1 MTLLVA
7 ISLLPMQ
14 APVQFRGE
22 AQLGEVVREVTE
34 PGWEKLPVGELMG
47 RIGISLVGTPYV
59 GWTLEVDPANE
70 FCFVTMQGLDCV
82 TFFETS
88 LAIARIL
95 RSQARSGAMPK
106 VTGADLVKQVTFTR
120 YRGGTV
126 DGYLSRLHYTGDWML
141 DNVKKGTVAWVDQ
154 GASPFRLDYTF
165 MSKNQKVYK
174 QLAGNPDLVPQL
186 QRHEAR
192 LSAVTFRYY
201 PKSEVGAVESS
212 LKTGDIVGITT
223 TMPGM
228 DCSHTG
234 MIVRRGSR
242 AVFLHASS
250 TKKRV
255 TFDVPISEYLARSE
269 KNTGILV
276 VRPREP

>member
-7 ISLLPMQ
+7 ISLLPLQ
-14 APVQFRGE
+14 TPTQFRGE
-22 AQLGEVVREVTE
+22 AQLNEVVREVTK
-34 PGWEKLPVGELMG
+34 PGWEKLPIGELMG
-47 RIGISLVGTPYV
+47 RIGISMVGTPYV

-70 FCFVTMQGLDCV
+70 FCFVTLEGLDCV

-88 LAIARIL
+88 LAIARTL
-95 RSQARSGAMPK
+95 RSQALRGASPK
-106 VTGADLVKQVTFTR
+106 VTGADLVREVTLTR
-120 YRGGTV
+120 YRGGRV
-126 DGYLSRLHYTGDWML
+126 EGYLSRLHYTGDWML
-141 DNVKKGTVAWVDQ
+141 DNVRKGTVSWVDQ
-154 GASPFRLDYTF
+154 GAAPFRLDYSF

-174 QLAGNPDLVPQL
+174 QLAGNPELVPEL
-186 QRHEAR
+186 QKHEAR
-192 LSAVTFRYY
+192 LSQVTFRYY
-201 PKSEVGAVESS
+201 PKDAVAGIEGS
-212 LKTGDIVGITT
+212 LRTGDIIGITT

-234 MIVRRGSR
+234 MIVRSGNR

-255 TFDVPISEYLARSE
+255 TFDVPISEYLSRSE

-276 VRPREP
+276 VRPLEP